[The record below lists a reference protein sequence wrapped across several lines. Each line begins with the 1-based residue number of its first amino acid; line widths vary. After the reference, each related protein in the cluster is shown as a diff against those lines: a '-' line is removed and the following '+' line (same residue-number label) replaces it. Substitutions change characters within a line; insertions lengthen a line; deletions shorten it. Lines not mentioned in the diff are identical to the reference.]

1 MARNSRGVSLPETLV
16 SMALFASISA
26 TATSLFLTFNHYY
39 TQSLKNLDRA
49 RTANQILNTI
59 RSSRLSDMILPP
71 ATGAFY
77 IPNGPVNTQF
87 STSTT
92 SARWTWGE
100 TQGFMARVEPQL
112 YGLTIN
118 NGICV
123 PEMNAILYFDKNI
136 QVLNFIYNR
145 TREGDVLQCLGGR
158 GAPEIFGS
166 YSWKNV
172 QEVEIVKSDDSGLT
186 LWIKYEDEWFSLVAG
201 EIE

>member
-1 MARNSRGVSLPETLV
+1 MARNNRGVSLPETLV

-39 TQSLKNLDRA
+39 TQSLKSLDRA

-77 IPNGPVNTQF
+77 IPNGSVNTQF
-87 STSTT
+87 STSTI

-100 TQGFMARVEPQL
+100 TKGFMARVEPQL

-123 PEMNAILYFDKNI
+123 PEMNALLYFNKDD
-136 QVLNFIYNR
+136 QALTFRYSR
-145 TREGDVLQCLGGR
+145 TKEGDVLQCLGGVT
-158 GAPEIFGS
+158 PLELFNS
-166 YSWKNV
+166 YTWKNV

-186 LWIKYEDEWFSLVAG
+186 LWIKYENEWFSLVAG
-201 EIE
+201 EVE

>member
-39 TQSLKNLDRA
+39 TQSLKSLDRV

-77 IPNGPVNTQF
+77 IPNGPVNTKF
-87 STSTT
+87 STSTV
-92 SARWTWGE
+92 SALWKWGE
-100 TQGFMARVEPQL
+100 IYDYMARVEPQL
-112 YGLTIN
+112 YGLKKT

-123 PEMNAILYFDKNI
+123 PNFDAQMYFDKSN
-136 QVLNFIYNR
+136 QVLTFTYRR
-145 TREGDVLQCLGGR
+145 TKEGDVLQCLGGG
-158 GAPEIFGS
+158 GALEIFGS
-166 YSWKNV
+166 YSWKNI
-172 QEVEIVKSDDSGLT
+172 QEVEVVKSDDSGLT
-186 LWIKYEDEWFSLVAG
+186 LWIKYGDEWFSTLAG

>member
-16 SMALFASISA
+16 SMALFASISS

-71 ATGAFY
+71 TTGAFY

-87 STSTT
+87 STSTI
-92 SARWTWGE
+92 SALWRWYLDGSY
-100 TQGFMARVEPQL
+100 MARVEPQL
-112 YGLTIN
+112 YGLTKN
-118 NGICV
+118 NGICIPTYTSV
-123 PEMNAILYFDKNI
+123 LYFDKDN
-136 QVLNFIYNR
+136 QVLTYRYSR
-145 TREGDVLQCLGGR
+145 TKEGVVLECLGGNQ
-158 GAPEIFGS
+158 APEVFGL
-166 YSWKNV
+166 YTWKNI
-172 QEVEIVKSDDSGLT
+172 QEVELVKSDDSGLT
-186 LWIKYEDEWFSLVAG
+186 LWIKCKDEWFSLLAG

>member
-49 RTANQILNTI
+49 RTANQILSTI

-71 ATGAFY
+71 TTGAFY

-87 STSTT
+87 TTSTI
-92 SARWTWGE
+92 SARWTWGG
-100 TQGFMARVEPQL
+100 TSFYMARVEPQL
-112 YGLTIN
+112 YGLTKT
-118 NGICV
+118 NGICI
-123 PEMNAILYFDKNI
+123 PELYATAYYNKETE
-136 QVLNFIYNR
+136 VLTFRYSR
-145 TREGDVLQCLGGR
+145 TGEGDVLQCLGGNK
-158 GAPEIFGS
+158 ALEEFGT
-166 YSWKNV
+166 YTWKNV
-172 QEVEIVKSDDSGLT
+172 QGVEIVKSDDSGLT
-186 LWIKYEDEWFSLVAG
+186 LWLKYGDEWFSSGAG

>member
-1 MARNSRGVSLPETLV
+1 MARNNRGVSLPETLV

-39 TQSLKNLDRA
+39 TQSLKSLDRA

-71 ATGAFY
+71 ATGAYY

-87 STSTT
+87 STSTV
-92 SARWTWGE
+92 SARWTWGVIY
-100 TQGFMARVEPQL
+100 GYMARVEPQL
-112 YGLTIN
+112 YGLTKK

-123 PEMNAILYFDKNI
+123 PEMNALLYFDKGSQTI
-136 QVLNFIYNR
+136 TFRHSR
-145 TREGDVLQCLGGR
+145 TKEGDVLQCLGGN
-158 GAPEIFGS
+158 GLLEAFGP
-166 YSWKNV
+166 YTWKNV

-186 LWIKYEDEWFSLVAG
+186 LWIKYKDEWFSSVAG
-201 EIE
+201 ELE

>member
-26 TATSLFLTFNHYY
+26 TATSMFLTFNHYY

-87 STSTT
+87 STSTI
-92 SARWTWGE
+92 SARWTWGVIY
-100 TQGFMARVEPQL
+100 GYMARVEPQL
-112 YGLTIN
+112 YGLTRT

-123 PEMNAILYFDKNI
+123 PTYYALLYFDKDS
-136 QVLNFIYNR
+136 QVLTFRYNR
-145 TREGDVLQCLGGR
+145 TKEGAVLECLGGIDP
-158 GAPEIFGS
+158 PETFGL
-166 YSWKNV
+166 YTWKNV
-172 QEVEIVKSDDSGLT
+172 QEVELVKSDDSGLT
-186 LWIKYEDEWFSLVAG
+186 LWVKYGDEWFSLVAG

>member
-1 MARNSRGVSLPETLV
+1 MARNRRGVSLPETLV

-39 TQSLKNLDRA
+39 TQSLKSLDRA

-87 STSTT
+87 STSTV
-92 SARWTWGE
+92 SALWKWGE
-100 TQGFMARVEPQL
+100 IYDYMARVEPQL
-112 YGLTIN
+112 YGLTKT

-123 PEMNAILYFDKNI
+123 PTYVAILYFNKDDHT
-136 QVLNFIYNR
+136 LNFSYRR
-145 TREGDVLQCLGGR
+145 TKEGVVLDCLGGSEPLESF
-158 GAPEIFGS
+158 GPYTWTNIEEAEI
-166 YSWKNV
+166 
-172 QEVEIVKSDDSGLT
+172 IKSDGAGLV
-186 LWIKYEDEWFSLVAG
+186 LWVKYNNEWFSLLAG